1 MKPGSLAIFI
11 PALLLLVATA
21 SVPFPIMPFVSGQQ
35 DGAATQVVA
44 PAGEFVGLGGGSR
57 LVLLGVSSGG
67 SKAYVQL
74 VSKTHSSTST
84 SLAALSQGDSA
95 FVSNSIRITYAG
107 PSPTD
112 AQSAVFSVAS
122 ASSSISP
129 SSTPPAGL
137 SIGDARIAVRAWFDS
152 QRPENFRADGLR
164 TEVNEAA
171 CIDVEGDC
179 YFASRYG
186 SVKYPANPSPQ
197 SANADFGSP
206 TFVRARVVEITAS
219 GKTPGLIVSEWSS
232 N

>member
-95 FVSNSIRITYAG
+95 FV
-107 PSPTD
+107 
-112 AQSAVFSVAS
+112 
-122 ASSSISP
+122 
-129 SSTPPAGL
+129 
-137 SIGDARIAVRAWFDS
+137 
-152 QRPENFRADGLR
+152 
-164 TEVNEAA
+164 
-171 CIDVEGDC
+171 
-179 YFASRYG
+179 
-186 SVKYPANPSPQ
+186 
-197 SANADFGSP
+197 
-206 TFVRARVVEITAS
+206 
-219 GKTPGLIVSEWSS
+219 
-232 N
+232 